1 LVSVNL
7 AEKIIMVAVLRSVA
21 LYIRLLNILPAGL
34 ACSRLDRLL
43 PYRAPRRRG
52 PRCTYWPTQAY
63 AGTTVFL
70 GVGPVANENQSEL
83 RGILTSSFI
92 IIRSGIVTVAIDFDV
107 WSRLFN
113 SS

>member
-43 PYRAPRRRG
+43 PYRPRAEGGLAAPID
-52 PRCTYWPTQAY
+52 
-63 AGTTVFL
+63 
-70 GVGPVANENQSEL
+70 L
-83 RGILTSSFI
+83 RKLMREPQF
-92 IIRSGIVTVAIDFDV
+92 F
-107 WSRLFN
+107 
-113 SS
+113 